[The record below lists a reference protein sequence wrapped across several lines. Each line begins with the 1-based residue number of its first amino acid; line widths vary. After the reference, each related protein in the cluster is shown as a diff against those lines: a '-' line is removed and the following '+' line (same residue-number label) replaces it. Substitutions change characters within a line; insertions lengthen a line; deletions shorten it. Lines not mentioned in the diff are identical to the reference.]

1 MTTDCITC
9 PERLLQGGPLNGL
22 AGSLEGVRHRGPA
35 AWFKKAVAAWRRQRR
50 IAGAV
55 RTLQAL
61 DARILRDI
69 GVEPGQIREVAT
81 RAADRVDPR

>member
-9 PERLLQGGPLNGL
+9 PEGLPQGGPLNGL
-22 AGSLEGVRHRGPA
+22 AGPVDGVRHGRPA
-35 AWFKKAVAAWRRQRR
+35 AWLKMAAAAWRRQRR
-50 IAGAV
+50 IAGTV

-61 DARILRDI
+61 DPRILRDI

-81 RAADRVDPR
+81 RAADRLRPR